1 MATEAA
7 RADTFPKLL
16 IRNAQLYPGRPAYR
30 HKDLGIWQVWTWGEV
45 LEQVRAYA
53 AGLSRLG
60 LERGDAIAI
69 VGSNRPRLYWSVTA
83 AQMLGAVP
91 VPVYADAVA
100 DELAYVLAHADV
112 RFAAVEDQEQVDK
125 ILSVSE
131 RLPKLAQVVYD
142 EPRGLRD
149 YDHSRLHAI
158 DDVIKDGRA
167 ALASE
172 ASGQRGHSKVRA
184 HGASEDARER
194 ADDTRPEPG
203 SSARAALASEAT
215 LAQWLDR
222 EIEAGKG
229 SDPSIILYTSGTTG
243 QSKGVVLSAIGCINA
258 ASDTVAFDRLTER
271 DEALAYLPLA
281 WVGDHYLNYA
291 QALVAGF
298 CLACPES
305 GDTAMA
311 DMKEIGPT
319 FFFAPPRV
327 FEQMLTRV
335 MIRMEDA
342 SPIKRQLFHAFLG
355 VARRYGEKILNGE
368 RVPLAGRVLYAL
380 GEFLVYGPLKNVLG
394 LSRVRIAYT
403 AGEAI
408 GPDLFSFY
416 RSIGLN
422 LKQLYGQTEAFLYLT
437 AQPDGKIYADTVGA
451 VMTNVDLRI
460 DENGEVLF
468 KSPGMFVG
476 YFKDAG
482 KTAEVMTADGY
493 VKTGDAGFIDPKTGH
508 LKIIDRANDVG
519 RLNDGSLFA
528 PKYIENKL
536 KFYPNIREAVVYG
549 DKRDFVCAMLNI
561 DLTAVGNWAE
571 RNNIVYGSYQELAGH
586 PRVYDMLARHVE
598 EVNRALAEEKAMA
611 GAQIR
616 RFLILH
622 KELDADDGEVTRTQ
636 KVRRGFVAE
645 RYAPLIKA
653 LYDGSHEADISTEV
667 TFEDGRK
674 GTLSARVKIRDVA
687 TTPVAAMERA
697 A

>member
-1 MATEAA
+1 MATDAA

-16 IRNAQLYPGRPAYR
+16 IRNARRYAGGPAYR
-30 HKDLGIWQVWTWGEV
+30 HKDLGIWQVWTWEQV
-45 LEQVRAYA
+45 LEEVRAYA
-53 AGLSRLG
+53 AGLARLG
-60 LERGDAIAI
+60 LKRGDTMAI

-83 AQMLGAVP
+83 AQMVGAVP
-91 VPVYADAVA
+91 VPVYADAGA
-100 DELAYVLAHADV
+100 DEVAFVLAHSDA

-125 ILSVSE
+125 LLSLAE
-131 RLPKLAQVVYD
+131 RLPKLERIVYD
-142 EPRGLRD
+142 ERRGMRG
-149 YDHSRLHAI
+149 YDHGRLRAI
-158 DDVIKDGRA
+158 ADVISDGRG
-167 ALASE
+167 ALAE
-172 ASGQRGHSKVRA
+172 
-184 HGASEDARER
+184 
-194 ADDTRPEPG
+194 EP
-203 SSARAALASEAT
+203 ALG
-215 LAQWLDR
+215 QWLDR
-222 EIEAGKG
+222 EIEAGSG
-229 SDPSIILYTSGTTG
+229 ADRSIILYTSGTTG

-258 ASDTVAFDRLTER
+258 ASDTVAFDQLTAR

-298 CLACPES
+298 CIACPES
-305 GDTAMA
+305 ADTAMQ
-311 DMKEIGPT
+311 DMREIGPT

-327 FEQMLTRV
+327 FEQMLTGV

-342 SPIKRQLFHAFLG
+342 GPLQRRLFHAFLG

-368 RVPLAGRVLYAL
+368 RVPIAGRVLYAL
-380 GEFLVYGPLKNVLG
+380 GEFLIYGPLKNVLG
-394 LSRVRIAYT
+394 LSRVRTAYT

-451 VMTNVDLRI
+451 AMTNVDLRI
-460 DENGEVLF
+460 AENGEVLF

-476 YFKDAG
+476 YLKDEAR
-482 KTAEVMTADGY
+482 TAEVMTADGY

-508 LKIIDRANDVG
+508 LKIIDRAKDVG

-536 KFYPNIREAVVYG
+536 KYYPNIREAVVQG
-549 DKRDFVCAMLNI
+549 DAHDFVCAMLNI
-561 DLTAVGNWAE
+561 DLGAVGSWAE
-571 RNNIVYGSYQELAGH
+571 RNNIAYGSYQELAAH
-586 PRVYDMLARHVE
+586 PLVYDMLARHVE
-598 EVNRALAEEKAMA
+598 EVNRSLAEEEAMA
-611 GAQIR
+611 RAQIR

-636 KVRRGFVAE
+636 KVRRSFVAE
-645 RYAPLIKA
+645 RYAPFINA
-653 LYDGSHEADISTEV
+653 LYDGSREADISTDV

-674 GTLSARVKIRDVA
+674 VTLSARVKIRDVE
-687 TTPVAAMERA
+687 TVPVPVLKRVA
-697 A
+697 

>member
-1 MATEAA
+1 MATDAA

-16 IRNAQLYPGRPAYR
+16 IRNARRYAGRPAYR
-30 HKDLGIWQVWTWGEV
+30 HKDLGIWQVWTWEQV
-45 LEQVRAYA
+45 LEEVRAYA
-53 AGLSRLG
+53 AGLARLG
-60 LERGDAIAI
+60 LKRGDTMAI

-91 VPVYADAVA
+91 VPVYADAGA
-100 DELAYVLAHADV
+100 DEVAFVLAHSDA

-125 ILSVSE
+125 LLSLAE
-131 RLPKLAQVVYD
+131 RLPKLERIVYD
-142 EPRGLRD
+142 ERRGLRG
-149 YDHSRLHAI
+149 YDHGRLRAI
-158 DDVIKDGRA
+158 ADVISDGRG
-167 ALASE
+167 ALAE
-172 ASGQRGHSKVRA
+172 
-184 HGASEDARER
+184 
-194 ADDTRPEPG
+194 EP
-203 SSARAALASEAT
+203 ALG
-215 LAQWLDR
+215 QWLDG
-222 EIEAGKG
+222 EIEAGSG
-229 SDPSIILYTSGTTG
+229 SDRSIILYTSGTTG

-258 ASDTVAFDRLTER
+258 ASDTVAFDQLTAR

-298 CLACPES
+298 CIACPES
-305 GDTAMA
+305 ADTAMQ
-311 DMKEIGPT
+311 DMREIGPT

-327 FEQMLTRV
+327 FEQMLTGV

-342 SPIKRQLFHAFLG
+342 GPLQRRLFHAFLG
-355 VARRYGEKILNGE
+355 VARRYGEKILNRE
-368 RVPLAGRVLYAL
+368 RVPIAGRVLYAL
-380 GEFLVYGPLKNVLG
+380 GEFLIYGPLKNVLG
-394 LSRVRIAYT
+394 LSRVRTAYT

-451 VMTNVDLRI
+451 AMTNVDLRI
-460 DENGEVLF
+460 AENGEVLF

-476 YFKDAG
+476 YLKDEAR
-482 KTAEVMTADGY
+482 TAEVMTADGY

-508 LKIIDRANDVG
+508 LKIIDRAKDVG

-536 KFYPNIREAVVYG
+536 KYYPNIREAVVQG
-549 DKRDFVCAMLNI
+549 DAHDFVCAMLNI
-561 DLTAVGNWAE
+561 DLGAVGSWAE
-571 RNNIVYGSYQELAGH
+571 RNNIAYGSYQELAAH
-586 PRVYDMLARHVE
+586 PLVYDMLARHVE
-598 EVNRALAEEKAMA
+598 EVNRSLAEEEAMA
-611 GAQIR
+611 RAQIR

-636 KVRRGFVAE
+636 KVRRSFVAE
-645 RYAPLIKA
+645 RYAPFINA
-653 LYDGSHEADISTEV
+653 LYDGSREADISTDV

-674 GTLSARVKIRDVA
+674 VTLSARVKIRDVE
-687 TTPVAAMERA
+687 TVPVPVLERVA
-697 A
+697 